1 MTHKEVLK
9 SKSKQLSDILHNN
22 KDSFNKGLIDSA
34 GWVSVAALTYDFD
47 FSPNLIEKIVEMDS
61 KQRYKFNENHT
72 KIRLYNGNK

>member
-9 SKSKQLSDILHNN
+9 SKGKQLSHILRNN

-47 FSPNLIEKIVEMDS
+47 FSPNLIEEIVEMS
-61 KQRYKFNENHT
+61 NKQRYEFNEDHT
-72 KIRLYNGNK
+72 KIRVI

>member
-9 SKSKQLSDILHNN
+9 SKSKQLSDILQNN

-47 FSPNLIEKIVEMDS
+47 FFS
-61 KQRYKFNENHT
+61 
-72 KIRLYNGNK
+72 